1 MSSDRDTTR
10 IVRSWLLDGPTELP
24 DRVLDAVLDQLPS
37 THQGR
42 ATWWPARRLSHMNTP
57 MRFALG
63 AVAIV
68 IAVVLGI
75 NLLGSNIGGPSPTPT
90 PAPSGASEEPV
101 VRAWIDAVNERDQEA
116 ATAVMSDRVVVS
128 DTTLERE
135 EAARTIL
142 ETWCPMDV
150 LSVQRVGDSYIV
162 EAAFVE
168 DDLGTCTAGVPGT
181 TGMFVVEVVDGKVSR
196 LP

>member
-1 MSSDRDTTR
+1 
-10 IVRSWLLDGPTELP
+10 
-24 DRVLDAVLDQLPS
+24 
-37 THQGR
+37 
-42 ATWWPARRLSHMNTP
+42 MNTP